1 MHALYNVSIA
11 AFTAGI
17 SAQPTLGFV
26 DNTTVQQYLAL
37 NGAPT
42 NFTLGQSEAKTQGNW
57 RWKYILQSLALM
69 ANPYVSNMTAT
80 GGAANADPTNF
91 SFDVYFERDSAVTT
105 YDNNGNVLI
114 GAPAVAFVV
123 ASALAVTQS
132 PVLEYYDP
140 TLSTTVQ
147 DDLTTGPWD
156 YDDQRVGTLVI
167 GALAVDAPT
176 ALANIT
182 VTVIA

>member
-1 MHALYNVSIA
+1 MQTIYNVSIA
-11 AFTAGI
+11 AFTGMSTQA
-17 SAQPTLGFV
+17 TLGFV
-26 DNTTVQQYLAL
+26 DNTTVAQYLAL
-37 NGAPT
+37 SPAPT

-69 ANPYVSNMTAT
+69 ANPYVMNMIAT
-80 GGAANADPTNF
+80 GGAANTDPTNF

-105 YDNNGNVLI
+105 VDNNGNILV
-114 GAPAVAFVV
+114 GAPAVQFVV
-123 ASALAVTQS
+123 ASALSVTQS

-167 GALAVDAPT
+167 GALAANAAA
-176 ALANIT
+176 ALSNIT